1 LGSLPDDVTIDAPT
15 LSVSLS
21 TIALDT
27 VGANVYVTYTVDQD
41 VDARLSVTGIE
52 DTSATLYKSNN
63 TIVVTA
69 GATEFANGQIN
80 LVVSNGRSTDT
91 EVIDVS
97 ATNPWVVNLSN
108 IIYDNIELNVKLSA
122 DRNPADV
129 AFNNDGT
136 KMYVIS
142 ENLDIVD
149 QYSLSSAFDISTA
162 SYDSVSFNVAA
173 QEGNAQSIEFN
184 NDGTKMYVIGNGSQ
198 SVHQYSLSSAFDIS
212 TASYDSVSFDVVS
225 QENFPRGLEFN
236 NDGTKMYVIGIGSRS
251 VHQYSLS
258 SAFDISTASY
268 DSVSFNVSGEEGGPA
283 GVAFN
288 NNGTKMYIIGYVGDE
303 VNQYTLSTGFNIS
316 TASYDSLSFSTLA
329 QAPNPF
335 GITFNNDGTKMYILG
350 TSSAGLHQY
359 STGL

>member
-1 LGSLPDDVTIDAPT
+1 MANLTFPSNPTNGQKYTFNGNNGKVFEYSSSTGRWSATRAQLLGSLPDDVTIDAPT

-162 SYDSVSFNVAA
+162 SYDSVSFNV
-173 QEGNAQSIEFN
+173 
-184 NDGTKMYVIGNGSQ
+184 
-198 SVHQYSLSSAFDIS
+198 
-212 TASYDSVSFDVVS
+212 
-225 QENFPRGLEFN
+225 
-236 NDGTKMYVIGIGSRS
+236 
-251 VHQYSLS
+251 
-258 SAFDISTASY
+258 
-268 DSVSFNVSGEEGGPA
+268 SGEEGGPA